1 MRGELYFLLCSNFW
15 LFNFFFFLGIIPHF
29 LIRRFTRDR
38 VCVCDCVV
46 MRENFLYCVCG
57 VDLMFLFVT
66 VYFGVRMD

>member
-15 LFNFFFFLGIIPHF
+15 LFNVIYFFFLGIIPHF
-29 LIRRFTRDR
+29 LIRRLREIE
-38 VCVCDCVV
+38 CDCVI

-57 VDLMFLFVT
+57 VDLVFLFVT